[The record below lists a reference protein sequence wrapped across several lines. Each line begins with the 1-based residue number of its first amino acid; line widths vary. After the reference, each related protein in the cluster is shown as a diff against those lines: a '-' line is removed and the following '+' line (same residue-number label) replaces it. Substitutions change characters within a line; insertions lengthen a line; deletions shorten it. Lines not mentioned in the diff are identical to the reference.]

1 MKEAEVISF
10 INMKGGVGKTT
21 LTKEIGFYLADQLKK
36 KVLLIDID
44 PQINLTQSMF
54 KYFNYAQSEQIAKR
68 IKIKDNKNTNLKVSE
83 ASIKNIFNGQLSERN
98 PTSIENAILSFPNTS
113 LDLIPGELGLEF
125 ITRNLNSNQLE
136 NGIYNFID
144 DNNLKDK
151 YDYVLIDCPPTYS
164 SYTVAALKP
173 SNFYIIPVRPEAY
186 SILGIDMLQKVIE
199 QIETDNKLYFR
210 DKKLTNL
217 GIIITDVKRKGTES
231 KGIENLIEDIKS
243 SEVLKRNK
251 IYVFKNMFQHN
262 SSLQKNIAYVISNSN
277 SHKSKDNLK
286 NIVNEMIKRINDAR
300 DRNNY

>member
-151 YDYVLIDCPPTYS
+151 YDYILIDCPPTYS

-262 SSLQKNIAYVISNSN
+262 SSLQKNIAYVISNSD

>member
-151 YDYVLIDCPPTYS
+151 YDYILIDCPPTYS

-251 IYVFKNMFQHN
+251 IYVFKNMFQHK

>member
-83 ASIKNIFNGQLSERN
+83 ASIKNIFNGQLYERN

-151 YDYVLIDCPPTYS
+151 YDYILIDCPPTYS

>member
-151 YDYVLIDCPPTYS
+151 YDYILIDCPPTYS

-251 IYVFKNMFQHN
+251 IFVFKNMFQHN

>member
-151 YDYVLIDCPPTYS
+151 YDYILIDCPPTYS

-231 KGIENLIEDIKS
+231 KGIENLIEDIKN

-251 IYVFKNMFQHN
+251 IFVFKNMFQHN

>member
-151 YDYVLIDCPPTYS
+151 YDYILIDCPPTYS

-251 IYVFKNMFQHN
+251 IYVFKNMFQLK

>member
-1 MKEAEVISF
+1 MCFFVQTNHTRKELLF
-10 INMKGGVGKTT
+10 LMF
-21 LTKEIGFYLADQLKK
+21 KEINLRNHSSLHKLFYSL
-36 KVLLIDID
+36 
-44 PQINLTQSMF
+44 
-54 KYFNYAQSEQIAKR
+54 AQSEQIAKR

-151 YDYVLIDCPPTYS
+151 YDYILIDCPPTYS